1 MSISLDN
8 IDKRKF
14 PVGGAWT
21 DKERFFRVERA
32 ASGRSTCKACK
43 QKIDGGELRIEL
55 VWSAFFDHGSPNQGF
70 MHPQCLRSAQ
80 ARFGTRDG
88 FWKNYGV
95 LYGNITAPA
104 IQLRDYD
111 HLSNE
116 HRQIIDDIFTGD
128 PKTTRPTAAAAAAR
142 LAAVT
147 PVSAATARVVAA
159 VTAPPDQKKKA
170 APAAKRKAASTKRA
184 SKHDDSEEEDEDEDE
199 EDAEDEEEE
208 DEEFEPRAKRA
219 KKAPA
224 AATSK
229 KKAAGPADGA
239 AASKKPTAASRKKA
253 AAAAAA
259 AAAEDA

>member
-1 MSISLDN
+1 MSILDD

-43 QKIDGGELRIEL
+43 QKIDAGELRIEL
-55 VWSAFFDHGSPNQGF
+55 VWSAYFDHGSPNQGF

-95 LYGNITAPA
+95 LYGNITVPA
-104 IQLRDYD
+104 LQLRDYD
-111 HLSNE
+111 HLSDE
-116 HRQIIDDIFTGD
+116 HRRIINDIFTGD
-128 PKTTRPTAAAAAAR
+128 PKTTRPTAAAAAAAAAR

-147 PVSAATARVVAA
+147 PVSAAIARAVAA
-159 VTAPPDQKKKA
+159 VSAPPDQKKKA

-184 SKHDDSEEEDEDEDE
+184 SKYDDSEEDDDEDASASE
-199 EDAEDEEEE
+199 EDEEE
-208 DEEFEPRAKRA
+208 EEFEPRAKRA
-219 KKAPA
+219 KKATA
-224 AATSK
+224 LEATGAATSS
-229 KKAAGPADGA
+229 AV
-239 AASKKPTAASRKKA
+239 ASKKPTAASRKKA
-253 AAAAAA
+253 AAAS
-259 AAAEDA
+259 AAEDA